1 LFWWTAGRWFL
12 ELSQEVFLPRKDLK
26 MTPEMVTTIGQQA
39 LWVTMMLAAPM
50 LLSALAVGLLVGMFQ
65 AATQINEMTMSFI
78 PKLLVLVGAL
88 VVAGPWML
96 SIISNY
102 TIQLIEQIPSLIS

>member
-1 LFWWTAGRWFL
+1 M
-12 ELSQEVFLPRKDLK
+12 S
-26 MTPEMVTTIGQQA
+26 PETVTTIGQQA
-39 LWVTMMLAAPM
+39 LWVTMLIAAPM

-78 PKLLVLVGAL
+78 PKLLVIVVAL

-96 SIISNY
+96 GLIVDY
-102 TIQLIEQIPSLIS
+102 TRRLIEQIPALIG

>member
-1 LFWWTAGRWFL
+1 
-12 ELSQEVFLPRKDLK
+12 
-26 MTPEMVTTIGQQA
+26 MTPETVTTIGQQA
-39 LWVTMMLAAPM
+39 LWVTMLIAAPM

-78 PKLLVLVGAL
+78 PKLLVLVAAL

-96 SIISNY
+96 NVISNY